1 MTSEQKLQWVAVPG
15 GVLPDGRLTVTAM
28 MSPRLRT
35 DEGITLAVFPD
46 LLDWP
51 ATVGAATWTVD
62 ADGTSLPAEV
72 VSPAP
77 ESDLWAALFPPETP
91 VRPWEFPDLA

>member
-51 ATVGAATWTVD
+51 ATVGAS
-62 ADGTSLPAEV
+62 GTGRKLELSR
-72 VSPAP
+72 
-77 ESDLWAALFPPETP
+77 ALLCS
-91 VRPWEFPDLA
+91 RR

>member
-1 MTSEQKLQWVAVPG
+1 
-15 GVLPDGRLTVTAM
+15 

-35 DEGITLAVFPD
+35 DEGITLAVYPD

-51 ATVGAATWTVD
+51 ATVAAATWTVD
-62 ADGTSLPAEV
+62 ADGADLPAEV

-77 ESDLWAALFPPETP
+77 ESDLWVALFPPETP
-91 VRPWEFPDLA
+91 GEAVGVPRPGRPADGDVRRDEGA